1 MSLTD
6 SVESGWNFLRGVYSD
21 ELDVSNTS
29 DALHHDFNFESGS
42 QAFSEHHGSVEKGA
56 GESLCPSPSTPAT
69 DTVPHSSSDSKQ
81 VVEPVV
87 DDSQWRLGV
96 VANHTQFAGPP
107 APLLLPWGK

>member
-1 MSLTD
+1 MVSIQMNLMSAILQMPFIMISTLKVD
-6 SVESGWNFLRGVYSD
+6 HKPFQSTTEVLKR
-21 ELDVSNTS
+21 ELEN
-29 DALHHDFNFESGS
+29 
-42 QAFSEHHGSVEKGA
+42 
-56 GESLCPSPSTPAT
+56 LCPSPSTPAT